1 MVEKNTVNSASR
13 YHPHKGRGVA
23 VVAPLGRIGIRAVYH
38 LGAATI
44 FFIKACVAVFRP
56 KQLHSII
63 QQIYYIGAKT
73 MDIVALVALFT
84 GMVLGL
90 QLYYTLVKFGSVG
103 ALGSAI
109 ALTLIRELGPVLTAI
124 MITAR
129 AGSAMTAEIGIQRIS
144 EQIDALY
151 TMRINPLS
159 YLISPRIAAA
169 VISFPLLT
177 AIFDLIGIFGGF
189 FTGVLLAGADPGTYF
204 YRVQSSVEL
213 SDITGGFV
221 KSLVFAVIVVT
232 VCCYH
237 GYYTHQR
244 EDSHGAKSVS
254 LSTTSAVVQSCVF
267 ILIADYLVT
276 SFIL

>member
-1 MVEKNTVNSASR
+1 MMEDNTGR
-13 YHPHKGRGVA
+13 DTTEYHPFRGWSIGMVN
-23 VVAPLGRIGIRAVYH
+23 PLGRIGIRSVYH

-44 FFIKACVAVFRP
+44 FFVKACVAVFRP
-56 KQLHSII
+56 KQWVSIVH
-63 QQIYYIGAKT
+63 QIYYIGAKT

-109 ALTLIRELGPVLTAI
+109 ALSLIRELGPVMTAI

-169 VISFPLLT
+169 LISFPLLT
-177 AIFDLIGIFGGF
+177 AMFDLIGIFGGY
-189 FTGVLLAGADPGTYF
+189 FTGVILAGADPGTYF
-204 YRVQSSVEL
+204 YRVQSSVEWI
-213 SDITGGFV
+213 DVMGGFI
-221 KSLVFAVIVVT
+221 KSLVFAAIVAT

-237 GYYTHQR
+237 GFYTHLR